1 MQSKKKPKP
10 IEPAV
15 KKNKIDADEIKNFL
29 SLNAPK
35 TYKAKELAK
44 HLNISRTVFLK
55 FRQVLRQLVKDGKI
69 LLYQEGRFG
78 LSESTPEVEGE
89 LHVKTQGYGFL
100 RRNDGG
106 EDVYINLKNMGIALH
121 KDRVLVKLLAI
132 RSGQMPEGMVVKVL
146 ERARNQ
152 IVGTYRRGRKIGF
165 VVPDDIKIMKD
176 ILVPDE
182 DSLNAQN
189 GQKVVVEIRNWE
201 HANKSPEGGITEILG
216 FPNERGV
223 EMESVIRSFGL
234 PHKFSEKVDQQ
245 AESIPGEIPADE
257 LARRLDLRNELIFTI
272 DPEDSKDFDDAV
284 SLKKLENGNWQ
295 LGVHI
300 ADVSYYVTPNSELDK
315 EAQKRGTSVYLV
327 DRVIPMLPEHL
338 SNQICSLQP
347 YQERLT
353 FSVIMELSPDGKIID
368 SVFHQSVIKSKRR
381 FTYEEIQA
389 VIDNQLD
396 APEFKETIRDMH
408 ALSQGLT
415 RSRMEYGSLDF
426 DIPEP
431 KIILDAQ
438 GVPVDI
444 KIRERQD
451 SHRLVEEFMLLA
463 NRVVAQYIG
472 ITLRKKVNQ
481 TLPFVY
487 RIHEKPDAEKIKNF
501 IEFANALGYEFSEA
515 KSKRPKAIQTFLA
528 GIEKAH
534 DRKLINQILLR
545 SLMKAKY
552 TTQNAGHFGLAF
564 KYYTHF
570 TSPIRRY
577 PDLMVHRLLK
587 AYLNSPQLDN
597 LDFKVKILEEQ
608 CKNATERE
616 IKAMEAERA
625 SVKLKQVEFIEKFV
639 GETFNGIISGVVT
652 FGIFVE
658 IPQYLIDGLIHV
670 NDLEPDFYVL
680 DEKKYC
686 LTGQNM
692 GKVYRL
698 GDPVEVKVA
707 RVNKDE
713 KLIDFTLVTEFRNQ
727 QQAKKKL
734 NSQKHKKN
742 RHK

>member
-1 MQSKKKPKP
+1 MQSKKRPKQLDS
-10 IEPAV
+10 AV

-29 SLNAPK
+29 SQNAPK
-35 TYKAKELAK
+35 TYKAKELARY
-44 HLNISRTVFLK
+44 LNISRTVYLK
-55 FRQVLRQLVKDGKI
+55 FRHILKQLVSDGKI
-69 LLYQEGRFG
+69 IRYQKGRFG
-78 LSESTPEVEGE
+78 VSQTLPEVEGE

-100 RRNDGG
+100 RREDGG

-132 RSGQMPEGMVVKVL
+132 RSGQMPEGVVVKVL

-152 IVGTYRRGRKIGF
+152 IVGTYRRGKKIGF

-182 DSLNAQN
+182 DALNSQN

-201 HANKSPEGGITEILG
+201 HANQSPEGVITEILG
-216 FPNERGV
+216 FPTDHGV

-234 PHKFSEKVDQQ
+234 SHKFSEKVE
-245 AESIPGEIPADE
+245 AEAKSIPGEIPSNV
-257 LARRLDLRNELIFTI
+257 LAQRLDLRNELIFTI
-272 DPEDSKDFDDAV
+272 DPEDSKDFDDAI
-284 SLKKLENGNWQ
+284 SLKKLDNGNWQ

-300 ADVSYYVTPNSELDK
+300 ADVSYYVTQNSELDK

-327 DRVIPMLPEHL
+327 DRVIPMLPEQL

-347 YQERLT
+347 HQDRLT
-353 FSVIMELSPDGKIID
+353 FSVIMELSPDGKLLDSEFRQSIIT
-368 SVFHQSVIKSKRR
+368 SKRR
-381 FTYEEIQA
+381 FTYEEVQA
-389 VIDNQLD
+389 IIENQLD
-396 APEFKETIRDMH
+396 FPEFKETIQNMH
-408 ALSQGLT
+408 ALSQRLI

-431 KIILDAQ
+431 KIILDNQ
-438 GVPVDI
+438 GVPIDI
-444 KIRERQD
+444 KIRERKD

-463 NRVVAQYIG
+463 NRVVAQFIG
-472 ITLRKKVNQ
+472 ITLSKKINQ

-487 RIHEKPDAEKIKNF
+487 RIHEKPDTEKIRNF

-528 GIEKAH
+528 GIEKDH

-552 TTQNAGHFGLAF
+552 TTQNVGHFGLAF

-587 AYLNSPQLDN
+587 IYLNSPRLDN
-597 LDFKVKILEEQ
+597 LDFKIKMLEEQ
-608 CKNATERE
+608 CKNATDRE

-625 SVKLKQVEFIEKFV
+625 SVKLKQVEFIEKFI
-639 GETFNGIISGVVT
+639 GETFDGIISGVVT

-686 LTGQNM
+686 LIGQNM

-698 GDPVEVKVA
+698 GDPVQVKVA

-713 KLIDFTLVTEFRNQ
+713 KLIDFTLATEFRNQ
-727 QQAKKKL
+727 KQVQKKL
-734 NSQKHKKN
+734 NSKK
-742 RHK
+742 RKK

>member
-1 MQSKKKPKP
+1 SKKNQKQG
-10 IEPAV
+10 ESAV
-15 KKNKIDADEIKNFL
+15 KKIKISADEIKNFL
-29 SLNAPK
+29 SQNAPK

-44 HLNISRTVFLK
+44 NLNLSKTVYLK
-55 FRQVLRQLVKDGKI
+55 FRQMLKQLVNDGKI
-69 LLYQEGRFG
+69 IRYQKGRFG
-78 LSESTPEVEGE
+78 LSQSTPEVEGE

-100 RRNDGG
+100 RRDDGG

-132 RSGQMPEGMVVKVL
+132 SSGEMPEGVVIKVL

-152 IVGTYRRGRKIGF
+152 IVGIYRRGKKIGF

-182 DSLNAQN
+182 DTQNAQN

-201 HANKSPEGGITEILG
+201 HANKSPEGVITEILG
-216 FPNERGV
+216 FPTDRGV

-234 PHKFSEKVDQQ
+234 PHKFTEKLNEH
-245 AESIPGEIPADE
+245 AESIPGEIPPDE
-257 LARRLDLRNELIFTI
+257 LARRLDLRNDLVFTI

-300 ADVSYYVTPNSELDK
+300 ADVSYYVSPDSELDK

-353 FSVIMELSPDGKIID
+353 FSVIMELSSAGRLYN
-368 SVFHQSVIKSKRR
+368 SEFHQSVIKSKRR
-381 FTYEEIQA
+381 FTYEEVQA
-389 VIDNQLD
+389 IIENQLD
-396 APEFKETIRDMH
+396 EPEFKATIHAMH
-408 ALSQGLT
+408 DLSQRLT
-415 RSRMEYGSLDF
+415 RNRMDYGSLDF

-431 KIILDAQ
+431 KIILDEQ
-438 GVPVDI
+438 GVPIDI
-444 KIRERQD
+444 KIRERKD
-451 SHRLVEEFMLLA
+451 SHRLIEEFMLLA
-463 NRVVAQYIG
+463 NRMVAQYIG
-472 ITLRKKVNQ
+472 VTLRKKNNQ

-487 RIHEKPDAEKIKNF
+487 RIHEKPDAEKIRNF
-501 IEFANALGYEFSEA
+501 IEFTNALGYEFSEA
-515 KSKRPKAIQTFLA
+515 RSKRPKAIQTFLA
-528 GIEKAH
+528 GIEKEH

-552 TTQNAGHFGLAF
+552 TTQNVGHFGLAF

-587 AYLNSPQLDN
+587 TYLKTPQLDN
-597 LDFKVKILEEQ
+597 LDFKLKLLEEQ
-608 CKNATERE
+608 CKNSTDRE

-625 SVKLKQVEFIEKFV
+625 SVKLKQVEFIEKFI
-639 GETFNGIISGVVT
+639 GETFDGIISGVVK

-658 IPQYLIDGLIHV
+658 IPQYFIDGLIHV

-686 LTGQNM
+686 LTGQNT
-692 GKVYRL
+692 GKIYRL
-698 GDPVEVKVA
+698 GDPVQVKVA
-707 RVNKDE
+707 RVNRDE
-713 KLIDFTLVTEFRNQ
+713 KLIDFTLATEFRNQ
-727 QQAKKKL
+727 KQVQKKL
-734 NSQKHKKN
+734 NSKKYKKS
-742 RHK
+742 RSK